1 MGQKVDLRE
10 VGFRVEDLRENFRV
24 NQLIRK
30 RCYLHSRRSGSEDGK
45 PRLVVV
51 SIDENVHEIVIYRYR
66 HLQVSVAVNLLP
78 NRQEEEM
85 VKMRR
90 KLFFRIYCDKKDN
103 STAHVETRK
112 QQHFSNV

>member
-1 MGQKVDLRE
+1 M
-10 VGFRVEDLRENFRV
+10 V
-24 NQLIRK
+24 NQSIRK

-90 KLFFRIYCDKKDN
+90 KLFFRRYCDKKDN
-103 STAHVETRK
+103 KHSAR
-112 QQHFSNV
+112 